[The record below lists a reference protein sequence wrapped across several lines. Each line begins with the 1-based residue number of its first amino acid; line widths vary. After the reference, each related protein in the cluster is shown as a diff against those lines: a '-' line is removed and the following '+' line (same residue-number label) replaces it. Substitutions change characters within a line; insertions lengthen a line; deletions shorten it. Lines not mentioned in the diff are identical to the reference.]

1 MGRTVPSWRMLIE
14 EEMKRWGKF
23 RDALRAEDKEVF
35 EDLLNQCRLYAS
47 AAGAMASP
55 IKLEPM
61 FLSILF
67 AHHKILRELE
77 KKLKGLST

>member
-1 MGRTVPSWRMLIE
+1 MLIE
-14 EEMKRWGKF
+14 EEMKRWIRF
-23 RDALRAEDKEVF
+23 RDALRAEDKEIF

-61 FLSILF
+61 LLSILF
-67 AHHKILRELE
+67 AHHKALKELE
-77 KKLKGLST
+77 KNSRKRQLEG